1 MTNHTGTLLEVRDRF
16 SFLIDRLGEYT
27 PDDDGNCRE
36 YYGHVEPAIE
46 VARNTL
52 AKLDTFLAAVP
63 EGLGASLKD
72 IADINIDYAEADL
85 MLEEGSLQKSISAAA
100 LLHEATKGE

>member
-1 MTNHTGTLLEVRDRF
+1 MTDHKGTLREVREYIV
-16 SFLIDRLGEYT
+16 LLGEI
-27 PDDDGNCRE
+27 GNVDVSRM
-36 YYGHVEPAIE
+36 
-46 VARNTL
+46 L

-63 EGLGASLKD
+63 DGLGGSLSD
-72 IADINIDYAEADL
+72 IADINLDYAEADL